1 MPVLTGIIPMKYVIA
16 YDNVTWNR
24 TVGLIRV
31 SWKKLYVYWWKKKKK
46 DTKWM
51 QHLSGKV
58 LYPKKTSVFIEI
70 SVERSTLDRR
80 T

>member
-46 DTKWM
+46 RHKMNAT
-51 QHLSGKV
+51 
-58 LYPKKTSVFIEI
+58 P
-70 SVERSTLDRR
+70 
-80 T
+80 

>member
-46 DTKWM
+46 
-51 QHLSGKV
+51 
-58 LYPKKTSVFIEI
+58 KTQNECNTL
-70 SVERSTLDRR
+70 VERFCIQRKQVCSLKFL
-80 T
+80 